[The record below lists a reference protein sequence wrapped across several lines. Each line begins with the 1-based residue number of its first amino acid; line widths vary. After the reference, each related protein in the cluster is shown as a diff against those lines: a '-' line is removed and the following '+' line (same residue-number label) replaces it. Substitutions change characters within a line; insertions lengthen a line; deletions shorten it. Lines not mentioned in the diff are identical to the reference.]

1 MNHIGMINNRRQSLQ
16 KTDQPKIKHVFT
28 ESHYAKQ
35 NEKQQIARENQEE
48 TSQKS
53 VQVIVAKDRTKW
65 PISDGYSAYQNKTC
79 QPYAGK
85 QGRQKQSQQ
94 GGLMFYFP
102 LLYLI

>member
-1 MNHIGMINNRRQSLQ
+1 MKNNKS
-16 KTDQPKIKHVFT
+16 
-28 ESHYAKQ
+28 
-35 NEKQQIARENQEE
+35 QEE

-53 VQVIVAKDRTKW
+53 VQVI
-65 PISDGYSAYQNKTC
+65 ISDGYSAYQNKTC

-102 LLYLI
+102 LLYLIYLNFYILQCM